1 MSNEETI
8 KSELDFVYETTLSR
22 ALHLGWSLQRA
33 EDFARSAAL
42 DYFLTSK

>member
-1 MSNEETI
+1 MRSDEYI

-33 EDFARSAAL
+33 EDFARSAVV
-42 DYFLTSK
+42 DYFLTAK